1 MNVISES
8 ISKTQLKLTIT
19 LSPDEVRP
27 YLEKAAKHISEHVEL
42 PGFRKGK
49 ATYEAVANNVGE
61 MRVLE
66 EAIEPMV
73 RTTLVEAVK
82 QEGVASVGM
91 PSVDVEKMV
100 PGNEFVFSATLSLM
114 PEVKKLAVYKKLSVD
129 AKPTKA
135 SDKDVTK
142 ALKDLTRM
150 QTKEVRALAGHA
162 VSDTDLAVI
171 DLQMTKDLVPV
182 EGGQGKGWRVYMNE
196 DFYLPELKE
205 GLCGMKE
212 GDEKT
217 IPVAFPKDHYQK
229 HLAGQ
234 KVACAVK
241 LAEVYTLGIPT
252 VDEAFAKSL
261 GMESVQKLREQIA
274 SNIEEENK
282 AEESARQ
289 ERAILELLAGKSSY
303 SEIPDSMVES
313 ELDKM
318 MNELELNVTRQ
329 GATFEDYLG
338 SMKKSV
344 ADLRKDMRDDALMRV
359 KVGLVLRTIAKE
371 ESVIVDEKEL
381 DAEIDKQ
388 VKFFDANDER
398 QKQVQAPEYRD
409 YLAYRLRNQKVVDL
423 LKTAMVRT

>member
-1 MNVISES
+1 MNIISES

-27 YLEKAAKHISEHVEL
+27 YLEKAAKHISEHVET

-49 ATYEAVANNVGE
+49 ATYAAVAGNVGE

-73 RTTLVEAVK
+73 RTTLVEAVQ
-82 QEGVASVGM
+82 QEGVSSVGM
-91 PSVDVEKMV
+91 PNVDVEKMV
-100 PGNEFVFSATLSLM
+100 PGNEFVYSATLSLM
-114 PEVKKLAVYKKLSVD
+114 PEVKKLASYKKPSVD

-135 SDKDVTK
+135 SDEDVEK

-205 GLCGMKE
+205 GLRDMKE

-234 KVACAVK
+234 KVVCAVK
-241 LAEVYTLGIPT
+241 MAEVYTLGIPT

-289 ERAILELLAGKSSY
+289 ERAILELLASKSTY

-371 ESVIVDEKEL
+371 EAVTVDEKEL
-381 DAEIDKQ
+381 DTEINKQ

-398 QKQVQAPEYRD
+398 QKQVQSSAYRD

-423 LKTAMVRT
+423 LKAAMVR

>member
-1 MNVISES
+1 MNTVSES
-8 ISKTQLKLTIT
+8 ISKTQVKLTIT
-19 LSPDEVRP
+19 LLPDEVRP
-27 YLEKAAKHISEHVEL
+27 YLEKAAKHISEHVEV

-49 ATYEAVANNVGE
+49 ATYEAVAGNVGE

-73 RTTLVEAVK
+73 RITLVEAVK
-82 QEGVASVGM
+82 QENISSVGM

-100 PGNEFVFSATLSLM
+100 PGNEFVYTATLSLM
-114 PEVKKLAVYKKLSVD
+114 PEVKKLAQYKKLSIE
-129 AKPTKA
+129 AKPTAA
-135 SDKDVTK
+135 SDKDVEK

-150 QTKEVRALAGHA
+150 QTKEARALAGHT
-162 VSDTDLAVI
+162 VTDRDLAVI

-196 DFYLPELKE
+196 DFYLSELKE
-205 GLCGMKE
+205 GLVGMKE

-217 IPVAFPKDHYQK
+217 IAVTFPKDHYQK

-234 KVACAVK
+234 KVACAVR
-241 LAEVYTLGIPT
+241 LSEVYILDTPAI
-252 VDEAFAKSL
+252 DEVFAKSL

-282 AEESARQ
+282 TEEGARQ
-289 ERAILELLAGKSSY
+289 ERAMLERLADKSAY

-318 MNELELNVTRQ
+318 MNELEHSVTRQ

-338 SMKKSV
+338 SIKKTV
-344 ADLRKDMRDDALMRV
+344 DDLRKEMQGDALMRV

-371 ESVIVDEKEL
+371 EGVTVDEKEL
-381 DAEIDKQ
+381 DEEIEKQ
-388 VKFFDANDER
+388 VKFFDASDER
-398 QKQVQAPEYRD
+398 QKQVQSPEYRD
-409 YLAYRLRNQKVVDL
+409 HLAYRLRNQKVVDL
-423 LKTAMVRT
+423 LRAAMVK